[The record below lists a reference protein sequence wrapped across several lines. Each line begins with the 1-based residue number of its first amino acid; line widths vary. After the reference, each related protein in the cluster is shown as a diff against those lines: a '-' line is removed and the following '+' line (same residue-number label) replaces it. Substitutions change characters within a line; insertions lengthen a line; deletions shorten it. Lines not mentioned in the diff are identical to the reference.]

1 MSIHDISYKI
11 KGRVGIDHITLI
23 NIIVII
29 LVGIC
34 AFGLGRLSVESPKV
48 DESVKI
54 TNASGIISRSKAQ
67 TSFNSS
73 TETKSGEIS
82 LEGQYVASK
91 NGKLYYSVG
100 CSGANRIKKENKIWF
115 DTKEEAEKY
124 GLIMSSTCK

>member
-67 TSFNSS
+67 TSFSS
-73 TETKSGEIS
+73 GTETKSGEIS

-91 NGKLYYSVG
+91 NGKLYYTKG
-100 CSGANRIKKENKIWF
+100 CKGADRIKPENQVWF
-115 DTKEEAEKY
+115 ANSSEAE
-124 GLIMSSTCK
+124 GLGYTRSASCK